1 MEGETM
7 VIKIKEI
14 RKKKNISQYKL
25 ADLMGLN
32 QSQISK
38 IENNKRNLKADEL
51 RKIAQILEVPVQ
63 ELFFNE

>member
-1 MEGETM
+1 M